1 MIIGLVFTGVK
12 EIKMD
17 AELKRYNLEVDIDDP
32 DTVEAVEEP
41 EGHWVRFEDAKK
53 VIEELERTIEK
64 ANDELND
71 SGIDWEVHN
80 V

>member
-1 MIIGLVFTGVK
+1 MAIGLLFTGVK

-41 EGHWVRFEDAKK
+41 EGYWVRFEDAKK
-53 VIEELERTIEK
+53 IIEELESTIEK
-64 ANDELND
+64 NTSEWSD
-71 SGIDWEVHN
+71 SGADWEVHN

>member
-1 MIIGLVFTGVK
+1 MAIGLLFTGVK

-41 EGHWVRFEDAKK
+41 EGYWVRFEDAKK